1 MSQNDPRS
9 VSLGFNIKVGWT
21 RSENIV
27 TTPRTKRFFDIELL
41 PRHHPSQWW
50 ASTYFWHLGME
61 PEVKFT
67 LCERFYY

>member
-41 PRHHPSQWW
+41 PRHHLANGGPQLI
-50 ASTYFWHLGME
+50 FGI
-61 PEVKFT
+61 
-67 LCERFYY
+67 